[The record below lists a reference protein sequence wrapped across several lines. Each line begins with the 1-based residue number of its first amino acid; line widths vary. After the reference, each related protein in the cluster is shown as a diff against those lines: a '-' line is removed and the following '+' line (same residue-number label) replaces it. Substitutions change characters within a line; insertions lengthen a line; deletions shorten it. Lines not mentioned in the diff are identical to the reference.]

1 MLRTYLLVRH
11 LHPLV
16 SITQNLDSSVTLAD
30 MTVVVVASISIDMSC
45 ISVDRRIE
53 MRDGT
58 LVFAL
63 GVLGVIAH
71 CVSGLSK
78 LFHELEGNV
87 WCTVVD

>member
-1 MLRTYLLVRH
+1 VLRAYLLVRH

-30 MTVVVVASISIDMSC
+30 MMVVVVSSIDMRSC
-45 ISVDRRIE
+45 MTVDWRIE
-53 MRDGT
+53 VRDGT

-87 WCTVVD
+87 RCTVVD